1 MKKERQRYI
10 PMTRRTF
17 LASASITACTGL
29 SAVALPRLASA
40 QMDLD
45 HMERSPALLHAA
57 VSPMWG
63 GACIHTFAL
72 DDGRCTPVA
81 TTQCDPFTALAV
93 HPSLPIL
100 YGASDTLPR
109 QPLPHGN
116 IEAFAVDPSSGRL
129 RSIARVAM
137 SLSATGPRSL
147 AVSPDGTSLLV
158 AAASGGIWN
167 VFPLDALGIPA
178 PTPMARKE
186 LGSSAGDAG
195 QAAAHPH
202 SILYPA
208 NARFAIATDTGSNQI
223 SLVEPS
229 AQNIAVHARYPASPC
244 AGPAHAALC
253 VNRGLLVANVLA
265 PSLSLWHITGGS
277 VTPSLQHVS
286 TTPTLTPITALL
298 AGLSSPTA
306 YSMRPETSGS
316 RFDTWT
322 LAGDICPDQKRMSLR
337 EAKSSLALT
346 RTATLAFPPAT
357 ALFHHTGQ
365 VWAATSEGILQ
376 LIMDAQGRLQRACLH
391 TLLPGLITFALQP
404 LGVS

>member
-1 MKKERQRYI
+1 
-10 PMTRRTF
+10 MTRRTF

-29 SAVALPRLASA
+29 SAVALPRLISA
-40 QMDLD
+40 QREPD
-45 HMERSPALLHAA
+45 HSERSPGLLHA
-57 VSPMWG
+57 VVNPMLG
-63 GACIHTFAL
+63 RASIHTFVL

-81 TTQCDPFTALAV
+81 NTLCAPFTALAV

-100 YGASDTLPR
+100 YGACDTVLG
-109 QPLPHGN
+109 QSLPHGH
-116 IEAFAVDPSSGRL
+116 IEAFLVNPSSSRL

-147 AVSPDGTSLLV
+147 AVSPDGTSLFV

-178 PTPMARKE
+178 PTPIARKE

-202 SILYPA
+202 SILHLG

-223 SLVEPS
+223 SLIEPS

-253 VNRGLLVANVLA
+253 ANRSLLVANVLA
-265 PSLSLWHITGGS
+265 PSLSLWQITGGS
-277 VTPSLQHVS
+277 VTPSLQHVN
-286 TTPTLTPITALL
+286 TTPTPTPITALL
-298 AGLSSPTA
+298 AGPTSSTA
-306 YSMRPETSGS
+306 YSMRPEANGS

-322 LAGDICPDQKRMSLR
+322 FTDDIRPDQKRMSLR
-337 EAKSSLALT
+337 EAKSLLSLT
-346 RTATLAFPPAT
+346 RTATLPFPPAT
-357 ALFHHTGQ
+357 ALLHHTGH

-376 LIMDAQGRLQRACLH
+376 LMMDTHGHMQQASLH
-391 TLLPGLITFALQP
+391 TPLPGLVTFAVQP
-404 LGVS
+404 PGVS